1 MTDQRIGRIAGF
13 CSPAS
18 VAAFVVEFPF
28 YLVRGSFPSMAESY
42 KLPGFAARNATN
54 IMACVFLDL
63 IILSFFMV
71 FAAGF
76 RHMIRRADPQF
87 GVARNTLLR
96 C

>member
-1 MTDQRIGRIAGF
+1 
-13 CSPAS
+13 
-18 VAAFVVEFPF
+18 
-28 YLVRGSFPSMAESY
+28 
-42 KLPGFAARNATN
+42 
-54 IMACVFLDL
+54 MACVFLDL